1 MPSPDVQHLAEIA
14 TPHDLL
20 LTGSA
25 LGVASGMMPDTSW
38 GRFGLNLARRPGVI
52 AERVGSFGREL
63 ASIATGT
70 SDRAPAKHDKRF
82 SDPAWQGNPLTKRSM
97 QAYLTAAELVDSLFA
112 DAELDWRD
120 AERIRFVLD
129 VVMEGLAPSN
139 NPLISPLGWKA
150 IIDTGGLSIA
160 SGVSRK

>member
-1 MPSPDVQHLAEIA
+1 M
-14 TPHDLL
+14 
-20 LTGSA
+20 
-25 LGVASGMMPDTSW
+25 
-38 GRFGLNLARRPGVI
+38 
-52 AERVGSFGREL
+52 
-63 ASIATGT
+63 
-70 SDRAPAKHDKRF
+70 
-82 SDPAWQGNPLTKRSM
+82 KRSM

-150 IIDTGGLSIA
+150 IIDTGGLSN
-160 SGVSRK
+160 R